1 MSRIRILLAD
11 DHQTVREGL
20 KTILVGQDDFDVVG
34 EAAAGQ
40 VAVAATRQLRPDV
53 VVMDVSM
60 SVMNGLK
67 ATEAIA
73 QSCPE
78 VKILVLTRH
87 RDEAHLQELLRAGAS
102 EYVLKQSHATEM
114 VNAVRA
120 VASGRMYLDS
130 TVTAAVSCYWRGQ
143 RHADDN
149 I

>member
-20 KTILVGQDDFDVVG
+20 KTILGGQDDFDVVG